1 MRRFAVLATLAATAF
16 PLLAQQA
23 APQPAP
29 RDWAARYNAIAAK
42 KGEVADSTRLHQL
55 FDLDWEYGNIEYPEG
70 ATYTGY
76 PGQNGRWTDMSLDA
90 IARRKKELQLPVLVL
105 NTIDRNALSAND
117 QLNFDLFKRDQL
129 EAIEGTRFP
138 NELLAISQRGG
149 PQQLPEVLADNPT
162 ATVADY
168 EDILSRLNSMAARID
183 QEMVLLQKGLAAGV
197 TWPKITLRDVPKQ
210 VQDLLTDDPLKSPIL
225 VSLTKMPATF
235 SDADKKRITDSAVLA
250 YTTKIKPAYQ
260 RMHDYLAN
268 TYVPKSRE
276 SIAFTALPDGEAWY
290 AFRVR
295 RETTTDKTPKEIHEI
310 GLAEVKRI
318 HGEMDSLIAAIG
330 YKGTFQDFVKFLRTD
345 PQFYY
350 TDSAQLVQG
359 YRDIV
364 KRVDPMLVYLFGKL
378 PRLTYGVGTIP
389 NYIAP
394 SATMAYYQPGSPDA
408 PRPGYYMVNTYAL
421 DQRAKWEMEALSL
434 HESVPGHHLQIA
446 LAQELQGVPN
456 FRRYGGYTA
465 FVEGWALYCEGLGP
479 QLGLY
484 KDPYSKFGQL
494 TYDMWRAVRLV
505 IDTGMHEFGWSRQQA
520 IDYFTQNSAKTDHD
534 IIVEVDRYIS
544 DPGQALAYKM
554 GQLKIKELRDY
565 AMSELGP
572 KFSIREF
579 HDRVLEQGAL
589 PLSLLDSHIRAWVAA
604 KKGMK

>member
-1 MRRFAVLATLAATAF
+1 MRRTAVLVSAIALTLPLAA
-16 PLLAQQA
+16 Q
-23 APQPAP
+23 QPAQ
-29 RDWAARYNAIAAK
+29 RDWPARYNALAAK
-42 KGEVADSTRLHQL
+42 KGTVPDSTRLHQL

-70 ATYTGY
+70 ATYVGY
-76 PGQNGRWTDMSLDA
+76 PGQNGRWTDESLDA
-90 IARRKKELQLPVLVL
+90 IAKHKKELQLPMVVLS
-105 NTIDRNALSAND
+105 TIDRSALSAAD

-138 NELLAISQRGG
+138 GELLAISQRGG
-149 PQQLPEVLADNPT
+149 PQQLPEVLAQNPI
-162 ATVADY
+162 ATVSDY
-168 EDILSRLNSMAARID
+168 EDILSRLNTMSTRID

-210 VQDLLTDDPLKSPIL
+210 LQDLLTDDPLKSPIL
-225 VSLTKMPATF
+225 IAFTKMPPTI
-235 SDADKKRITDSAVLA
+235 SDADKKRLTDSAVLA
-250 YTTKIKPAYQ
+250 YTSKIKPAYQ
-260 RMHDYLAN
+260 RMHDFLAN
-268 TYVPKSRE
+268 TYVPKARE

-290 AFRVR
+290 AYRVR

-318 HGEMDSLIAAIG
+318 HGEMDSLITAIG
-330 YKGTFQDFVKFLRTD
+330 YKGTFADFVKFLRTD

-350 TDSAQLVQG
+350 TDSATLVRA

-364 KRVDPMLVYLFGKL
+364 KRVDPGLVMLFGKL

-421 DQRAKWEMEALSL
+421 DQRAKWEMEVLSL

-446 LAQELQGVPN
+446 LAQELVGVPN

-465 FVEGWALYCEGLGP
+465 FVEGWALYSESLCS
-479 QLGLY
+479 QLGLC

-579 HDRVLEQGAL
+579 HDQVLGQGAI
-589 PLSLLDSHIRAWVAA
+589 PLQLLDSHIREWVAQRKA
-604 KKGMK
+604 MK

>member
-1 MRRFAVLATLAATAF
+1 MRRVAVLVAIAVPALTVA
-16 PLLAQQA
+16 AQQ
-23 APQPAP
+23 PAQ
-29 RDWAARYNAIAAK
+29 RDWATRYNAIAAK
-42 KGEVADSTRLHQL
+42 KGEVADSIRLHQL

-70 ATYTGY
+70 ATYVGY
-76 PGQNGRWTDMSLDA
+76 PGQNGRWTDMSVDA
-90 IARRKKELQLPVLVL
+90 IAKRKKELQLPVLVL
-105 NTIDRNALSAND
+105 NTIDRNALSPND

-129 EAIEGTRFP
+129 EGIEGTRFP
-138 NELLAISQRGG
+138 RELLAISQRGG
-149 PQQLPEVLADNPT
+149 PQQLPEVLAQNPI

-168 EDILSRLNSMAARID
+168 EDILSRLNTMSTRID

-210 VQDLLTDDPLKSPIL
+210 LADLLPDDPLKSPIL
-225 VSLTKMPATF
+225 MPFTKMPPTIG
-235 SDADKKRITDSAVLA
+235 DADKKRLTDSAVLA

-260 RMHDYLAN
+260 RMHDFLEK
-268 TYVPKSRE
+268 TYVPKARE
-276 SIAFTALPDGEAWY
+276 AIAFTALPDGEAWY
-290 AFRVR
+290 AYNVR
-295 RETTTDKTPKEIHEI
+295 RETTTDKTPKEIHDI

-330 YKGTFQDFVKFLRTD
+330 YKGTFADFVKFLRTD

-350 TDSAQLVQG
+350 TDSAELVQH
-359 YRDIV
+359 YRDIA
-364 KRVDPMLVYLFGKL
+364 KRVDPGLVMLFGKL
-378 PRLTYGVGTIP
+378 PRLSYGVGTIP

-421 DQRAKWEMEALSL
+421 DQRAKWEMEVLSL

-446 LAQELQGVPN
+446 LAQELVGVPN
-456 FRRYGGYTA
+456 FRRFGGYTA
-465 FVEGWALYCEGLGP
+465 FVEGWALYSESLCP
-479 QLGLY
+479 QLGLC

-505 IDTGMHEFGWSRQQA
+505 IDTGMHEFGWTRQQA

-544 DPGQALAYKM
+544 DPAQALAYKM
-554 GQLKIKELRDY
+554 GQLKIKELREY
-565 AMSELGP
+565 AQSELGA

-579 HDRVLEQGAL
+579 HDRILEQGAI
-589 PLSLLDSHIRAWVAA
+589 PLNLLDAHVRDWVA
-604 KKGMK
+604 KKKAGK